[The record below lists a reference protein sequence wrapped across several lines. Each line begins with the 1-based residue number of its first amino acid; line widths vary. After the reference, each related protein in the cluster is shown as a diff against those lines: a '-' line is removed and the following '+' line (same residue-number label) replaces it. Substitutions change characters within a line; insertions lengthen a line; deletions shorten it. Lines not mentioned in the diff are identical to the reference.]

1 MGRDAGNGASHRCPP
16 RRSEL
21 AAPGKKALGIRPRS
35 DAGANAKPRA
45 GQLDNGRQGQRHGAG
60 SGSVNWPGTLLNGR
74 PQRRADLLFQQRTRA
89 PHEIWLVIVDASA
102 STRRH
107 QALSDAKG
115 LLAQL
120 FDDAYRQR
128 ARLALLTA
136 SGSAPKWQVQGLKAS
151 SGLGVWLDGLGAGG
165 GTPLLAALEQ
175 AQQWLT
181 LRRKRFSAE
190 QQRCLIVTDGRVKE
204 LSALPVLA
212 CPGLLIDIERGPIRL
227 GRAKDLATALQAQ
240 YQHIDE
246 LDLR

>member
-1 MGRDAGNGASHRCPP
+1 M
-16 RRSEL
+16 
-21 AAPGKKALGIRPRS
+21 
-35 DAGANAKPRA
+35 
-45 GQLDNGRQGQRHGAG
+45 
-60 SGSVNWPGTLLNGR
+60 NWPATLLNGR
-74 PQRRADLLFQQRTRA
+74 PQTRADLLFQLRTRT
-89 PHEIWLVIVDASA
+89 PHELWLVIVDASA

-151 SGLGVWLDGLGAGG
+151 SGLRVWLDALGAGG
-165 GTPLLAALEQ
+165 GTPLVAALAQ

-181 LRRKRFSAE
+181 VRRKRFPAE
-190 QQRCLIVTDGRVKE
+190 QQRLLVVTDGRLK
-204 LSALPVLA
+204 AWTGLPTLA

-227 GRAKDLATALQAQ
+227 GRARELAAGLAAE
-240 YQHIDE
+240 YRHIDE
-246 LDLR
+246 LLSV